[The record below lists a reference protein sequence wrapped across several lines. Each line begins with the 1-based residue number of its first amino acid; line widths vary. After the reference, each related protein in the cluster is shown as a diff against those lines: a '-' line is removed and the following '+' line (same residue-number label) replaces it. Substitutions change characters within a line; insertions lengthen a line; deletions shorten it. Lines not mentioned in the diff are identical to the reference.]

1 MTTEPDPSDVV
12 PTDNS
17 LGAPVDDKQ
26 LEELTHPSADDAQEA
41 LEKTPGPAGGDPV
54 IGGLDDA

>member
-1 MTTEPDPSDVV
+1 MTTEPDPADVV

-26 LEELTHPSADDAQEA
+26 LEELTHPDQ
-41 LEKTPGPAGGDPV
+41 PGPTPND
-54 IGGLDDA
+54 